1 MNGRKI
7 VYSAVGGVVV
17 VVGIGAWVLSSALV
31 GSKPKPSSTPN
42 KPKVE
47 HVSKVENDI
56 TVEFGEPISSLRDL
70 DKGAISKRIQAFNE
84 TFKLGIKDTS
94 VSSLNW
100 KSSGV
105 VITDPIDGYEFIAD
119 YYGGL
124 LGFISRSSISD
135 VSLEK
140 VKESFSPIP
149 LGDGRVLY
157 IGAIT
162 NGLVKGNKPLIDING
177 LAESNVPSNTKI
189 SLNKLGSVWEDLGV
203 SEENLKFTRFVK
215 SPSGVDLAEYKDDKG
230 NYLYYSFHGTPI
242 DDGKQ
247 ELRGD
252 FFGIMEAD
260 YNLKVTGLFTVNVA
274 QFGIFEI
281 KGGGVLWIT
290 Y

>member
-1 MNGRKI
+1 MEGRK
-7 VYSAVGGVVV
+7 VLYGVVGGVVLT
-17 VVGIGAWVLSSALV
+17 VGIGAWLLSSNLV
-31 GSKPKPSSTPN
+31 GSKPNSTPN

-56 TVEFGEPISSLRDL
+56 TVEFGEPVSSLRDL

-124 LGFISRSSISD
+124 LGFISRSSLSD

-162 NGLVKGNKPLIDING
+162 NGLVKDNKPLIDING
-177 LAESNVPSNTKI
+177 LAESNVPSNTKV
-189 SLNKLGSVWEDLGV
+189 SLEKLDSIWKEVGA
-203 SEENLKFTRFVK
+203 SENNLKFSRFVK
-215 SPSGVDLAEYKDDKG
+215 SPSGVDLAEYTDESG
-230 NYLYYSFHGTPI
+230 NYLYYSLYSAPSG
-242 DDGKQ
+242 DGKQ
-247 ELRGD
+247 EIRGK
-252 FFGIMEAD
+252 FFGIMKSE
-260 YNLKVTGLFTVNVA
+260 YSSKVTSLFISNVA
-274 QFGIFEI
+274 QFGIFEV
-281 KGGGVLWIT
+281 KGGGTLWIT